1 MDEHEAKF
9 CTQLRGKASWF
20 LPFNRGWNDGAG
32 NPPNPNGLKTD
43 YLWKQVLSRDSLTNI
58 IENYA
63 QIVESKDQKTGS
75 KKRTQ
80 IWPRY
85 HQLEVVRRL
94 LTDASANGAGTT
106 YLIQHSAGAGSR
118 TRLRG
123 WRTS

>member
-1 MDEHEAKF
+1 MV
-9 CTQLRGKASWF
+9 
-20 LPFNRGWNDGAG
+20 LPFNQGWNDGAG

-85 HQLEVVRRL
+85 HQLEVVVSAARRRRRE
-94 LTDASANGAGTT
+94 TGPGR
-106 YLIQHSAGAGSR
+106 R
-118 TRLRG
+118 T
-123 WRTS
+123 